1 MSLRYSRIDCS
12 MTAMSHP
19 YPVHVAVEGMS
30 AAISLLMSLF
40 ILIISYVYFT
50 KLNKY
55 KTVIGD

>member
-1 MSLRYSRIDCS
+1 
-12 MTAMSHP
+12 MTSKKVYFFAIAYISAGIA
-19 YPVHVAVEGMS
+19 HVAVEGMS
-30 AAISLLMSLF
+30 AAISPLMSLF

>member
-1 MSLRYSRIDCS
+1 

-30 AAISLLMSLF
+30 EAISLLMSLF